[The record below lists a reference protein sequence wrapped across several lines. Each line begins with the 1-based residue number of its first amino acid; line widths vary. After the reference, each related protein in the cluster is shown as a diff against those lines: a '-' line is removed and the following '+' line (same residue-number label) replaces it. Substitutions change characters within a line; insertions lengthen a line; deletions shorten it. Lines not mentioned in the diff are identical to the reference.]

1 MEDFSEFAAP
11 ETTCRVR
18 NVPVNKNVTLK
29 IISFSPRK
37 VAENPVII
45 FVPGWISLMSGW
57 KEVLIEMS
65 RDFTIH
71 YVETREKISST
82 VSGKVHYQVEDFAR
96 DISSLVDFFRLKD
109 RDFILYG
116 SSLGSTTI
124 VDSCRFLTRQPL
136 CMVLI
141 GVNAVFYI
149 PKFWQCV
156 MRLFPPRLYLVFKPI
171 IKWYL
176 RNFRLDV
183 QSDQAQYEKYCLNID
198 TADPWKLKKAA
209 LAFVRYAIWDRL
221 PDIKIPALLISASKD
236 EIHDLQNIRRIS
248 ALMSNS
254 TNIDLETN
262 SNTHSAA
269 MVVEMRKFVKKI
281 D

>member
-1 MEDFSEFAAP
+1 MEDFSEFSAP
-11 ETTCRVR
+11 ETTCQIQ

-29 IISFSPRK
+29 VITFSPLK
-37 VAENPVII
+37 ATTNPVVI

-82 VSGKVHYQVEDFAR
+82 ISGKVHYQVEDFAR
-96 DISSLVDFFRLKD
+96 DISSLVDVFKLKD
-109 RDFILYG
+109 RNFILFG
-116 SSLGSTTI
+116 SSLGATTI
-124 VDSCRFLTRQPL
+124 VDSCRFLTSQPL
-136 CMVLI
+136 CLVLI

-149 PKFWQCV
+149 PKFWRHV
-156 MRLFPPRLYLVFKPI
+156 VRLFPPRLYLAFKPF

-183 QSDQAQYEKYCLNID
+183 QSDLAQYKKYCLNID

-236 EIHDLQNIRRIS
+236 KIHDLQNIRHIS

-269 MVVEMRKFVKKI
+269 MVVEMRKFIKKN
-281 D
+281 

>member
-1 MEDFSEFAAP
+1 MEDFSEFSAS
-11 ETTCRVR
+11 ETTHQVR
-18 NVPVNKNVTLK
+18 NVPISKNVTLK
-29 IISFSPRK
+29 VISFSPRK
-37 VAENPVII
+37 ATENPVVI
-45 FVPGWISLMSGW
+45 FMPGWISLMSGW

-82 VSGKVHYQVEDFAR
+82 VSGKVHYKVEDFAR
-96 DISSLVDFFRLKD
+96 DISSLVDFFDLKD
-109 RDFILYG
+109 RNFILCG
-116 SSLGSTTI
+116 SSLGATTI

-136 CMVLI
+136 CLVLI
-141 GVNAVFYI
+141 GINAVFYV
-149 PKFWQCV
+149 PKFWQGV
-156 MRLFPPRLYLVFKPI
+156 VRLFPPRLYLVFKPI

-183 QSDQAQYEKYCLNID
+183 QNDQAQYEKYCLNLD

-209 LAFVRYAIWDRL
+209 LAFVRYSIWDRL
-221 PDIKIPALLISASKD
+221 PDITIPALLISASKD

-248 ALMSNS
+248 ALMTNS

-269 MVVEMRKFVKKI
+269 MVVEMRKFIREI